1 MADEKKEP
9 WLNYLALTTVI
20 LAVCATL
27 STFKG
32 GGYST
37 RSVISQAQASDQWAF
52 YQAKS
57 IKENLYQLQR
67 ENVQLEL
74 KSMEGASTS
83 SRATAYKDAIAG
95 YDKKID
101 KYSKEKVEIEQKARE
116 LEAKRDDAQK
126 HGQPFGMA
134 IILLQI
140 AILISSIS
148 ALIKKKIL
156 WHLALPVGLVGVIFF
171 ADGFLLFIPT
181 F

>member
-1 MADEKKEP
+1 MAEEKKEP

-67 ENVQLEL
+67 ENLQLEL
-74 KSMEGASTS
+74 KSMEGNLAPTKL
-83 SRATAYKDAIAG
+83 AAYQDAIAG
-95 YDKKID
+95 YDRKIE
-101 KYSKEKVEIEQKARE
+101 KYDKEKAEIELKAHE
-116 LEAKRDDAQK
+116 LEARRDDAQK

-156 WHLALPVGLVGVIFF
+156 WYLALPVGLVGMFFF
-171 ADGFLLFIPT
+171 ADGFLLFIPA